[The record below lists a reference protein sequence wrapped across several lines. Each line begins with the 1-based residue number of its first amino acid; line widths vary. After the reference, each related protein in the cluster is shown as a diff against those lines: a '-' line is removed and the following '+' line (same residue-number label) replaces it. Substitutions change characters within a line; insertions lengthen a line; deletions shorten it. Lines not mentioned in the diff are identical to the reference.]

1 MQSFGIKD
9 LTYVKTIKGTILT
22 KDAKAIHKLSFGT
35 KDGAEIAKVEL
46 CQESPYGP
54 EVVLNAN
61 EQIIGLYG
69 TKDLGSPDRFY

>member
-1 MQSFGIKD
+1 MNKSNG
-9 LTYVKTIKGTILT
+9 
-22 KDAKAIHKLSFGT
+22 IHKLSFGT

-54 EVVLNAN
+54 EVVLIAN

-69 TKDLGSPDRFY
+69 TKDVEANPDRYY